1 MRFASIV
8 RDDGRPER
16 PEPDVPP
23 SVRKGLCSRID
34 PSSKLRHAGAALGA
48 LLATVS
54 VSQAAHAIPDCSTLP
69 SPIYAVGGSSPVPI
83 FAKVAAAL
91 AAATPPVT
99 FVYYSAGQTGC
110 TGVTDITTAGT
121 LLTGT
126 ANYWS
131 STGATLTCNLQDL
144 TANPANPGTPPDFGV
159 SGTYASLCG
168 SALPTGFK
176 EFLGPIQDVDYIV
189 PAQSS
194 ATSISAAA
202 AYFVYGFGAQTSN
215 PYVVENWGTPANI
228 FTRTTGST
236 AAIIAA
242 LGAGLPVATLSA
254 TGTSE
259 SSSSNMVTAVGAVTP
274 GAGTDAIGFVSGEY
288 ADGNTSSP
296 TPKIKILAYQ
306 HTGQSCGWLPSS
318 TPNTYDK
325 INVRNGLYA
334 LWSNVHFIAAVDGT
348 GTPTNASA
356 KAFIGYFTGS
366 PPAGI
371 DVDAL
376 TAQAGATLDCAMKV
390 SRTSDMGPLVP
401 YTPAAPCGCFFEKN
415 ATGVTSCATCA
426 TSADCGASA
435 PVCTKGYCE
444 VN

>member
-1 MRFASIV
+1 M
-8 RDDGRPER
+8 
-16 PEPDVPP
+16 
-23 SVRKGLCSRID
+23 D
-34 PSSKLRHAGAALGA
+34 PSSKLRHAGAAAGA

-54 VSQAAHAIPDCSTLP
+54 VSHAAHAIPDCSTLP

-99 FVYYSAGQTGC
+99 FVYYSAGQGGC
-110 TGVTDITTAGT
+110 NGVTDITTAGT

-131 STGATLTCNLQDL
+131 STGTALTCNLQDL
-144 TANPANPGTPPDFGV
+144 TATPANPGTVPDFGV

-168 SALPTGFK
+168 SPLPSGFK
-176 EFLGPIQDVDYIV
+176 EFLGPIQDVDFIV
-189 PAQSS
+189 PVQSS

-202 AYFVYGFGAQTSN
+202 AYFVYGFGGQSPN
-215 PYVVENWGTPANI
+215 PYTVENWGAPANI
-228 FTRTTGST
+228 FTRSTAST

-242 LGAGLPVATLSA
+242 LGIGLPVATLSA
-254 TGTSE
+254 TGTQS
-259 SSSSNMVTAVGAVTP
+259 SSSSNLLTAVGAVTP

-288 ADGNTSSP
+288 ADGNTSSA
-296 TPKIKILAYQ
+296 TPKIKVLAYQ
-306 HTGQSCGWLPSS
+306 HTGQSCGWLPNSA
-318 TPNTYDK
+318 PNTYDK
-325 INVRNGLYA
+325 INVRTGLYA

-348 GTPTNASA
+348 GTPTNPRA
-356 KAFIGYFTGS
+356 KSFIGYFTGS
-366 PPAGI
+366 PPTGI

-376 TAQAGATLDCAMKV
+376 TAQAGATLDCAMEV
-390 SRTSDMGPLVP
+390 TRTTDMGPLLP

-415 ATGVTSCATCA
+415 ATGVTSCTACT
-426 TSADCGASA
+426 TTADCPASA
-435 PVCTKGYCE
+435 TVCTKGYCE